1 MGAWGIGNF
10 DNDTA
15 LDWVIELEA
24 EEDLILVQQTLDAI
38 DEEYVDATEAEE
50 ALVAIETI
58 ARLKGNFGEE
68 NSYAEELD
76 NWVKAHPMDIDNILI
91 DKAKKVLRLIFSEK
105 SELYELWEETDEFE
119 AWKNEIVGLKERL

>member
-15 LDWVIELEA
+15 LDWVMELEG
-24 EEDLILVQQTLDAI
+24 EKDLTLVKQTLDAI
-38 DEEYVDATEAEE
+38 DEEYVDASEAEE